1 MVLVALLCVVTGDV
15 AAQEVQS
22 EALQELR
29 IEARKVEFDQASRQ
43 LQFTGAV
50 QLRKGDMELRCD
62 RVTAY
67 VDDQGQLVRLAA
79 AGHIWLRALGVIV
92 RAARLSYDMAHERVT
107 LNGGA
112 RLEQRGSELHG
123 QQVVIDLARQ
133 KVVLQEVHGV
143 FRQW

>member
-1 MVLVALLCVVTGDV
+1 MALAAVLCCLAGD
-15 AAQEVQS
+15 ASAQEVQA
-22 EALQELR
+22 EALEELR

-50 QLRKGDMELRCD
+50 QLRTGAMELRCD
-62 RVTAY
+62 RVTAH

-79 AGHIWLRALGVIV
+79 AGRIWLRALGVVV
-92 RAARLSYDMAHERVT
+92 RAASLSYDMNLDRLV
-107 LNGGA
+107 LDGGA

-133 KVVLQEVHGV
+133 RVILQEVHGV
-143 FRQW
+143 FRRW